1 MAVLDSSLFCTQNG
15 PMRRCC
21 VVAGLMAIAAE
32 APLGAQGVTLRGV
45 VIDTAGAPIPN
56 ADVGIA
62 SLRRLTRTDDS
73 GRFVLADIRA
83 GTLQISVRR
92 LSYEPRKIDHAVKA
106 DGEPLRVTLKAN
118 VTLLEGVYVTAGEMR
133 RREQV
138 EDFYRRLT
146 RGIGTYVTR
155 DDIEGRASGTP
166 SDMLRTVPGIRFVKV
181 PSGRGVRF
189 PTTSMAR
196 RDCAPMI
203 WIDGQRA
210 PGLEIDDVTLTDIEG
225 IELYNVPSTTPFQF
239 TQGAGGMTCGT
250 IVIWSRPPTRRRP

>member
-1 MAVLDSSLFCTQNG
+1 
-15 PMRRCC
+15 MRRCC
-21 VVAGLMAIAAE
+21 VVAGLLAIAAD
-32 APLGAQGVTLRGV
+32 APLRAQELTLRGI
-45 VIDTAGAPIPN
+45 VIDTSGAPIPN

-73 GRFVLADIRA
+73 GRFVLADVKA
-83 GTLQISVRR
+83 GAMQISVRR
-92 LSYEPRKIDHAVKA
+92 LAYEPRRIEHFARA
-106 DGEPLRVTLKAN
+106 DDEPLRITLTPN

-138 EDFYRRLT
+138 EEFYRRLT
-146 RGIGTYVTR
+146 RGLGTYVTR

-181 PSGRGVRF
+181 ASGRGIRF

-203 WIDGQRA
+203 WIDGQKA

-225 IELYNVPSTTPFQF
+225 IEIYNGPSTTPFQF
-239 TQGAGGMTCGT
+239 SQGAGGMTCGT
-250 IVIWSRPPTRRRP
+250 IVIWSRPPTRRKQ

>member
-1 MAVLDSSLFCTQNG
+1 
-15 PMRRCC
+15 MR
-21 VVAGLMAIAAE
+21 
-32 APLGAQGVTLRGV
+32 AQEITLRGI
-45 VIDTAGAPIPN
+45 VIDTLGAPIPN
-56 ADVGIA
+56 ADIGIA

-73 GRFVLADIRA
+73 GRFVLADVKA
-83 GTLQISVRR
+83 GAMQISVRR
-92 LSYEPRKIDHAVKA
+92 LSYEPRKIEHFARA
-106 DGEPLRVTLKAN
+106 DDEPLRITLKPN

-138 EDFYRRLT
+138 EEFYRRLT
-146 RGIGTYVTR
+146 RGLGTYVTR

-181 PSGRGVRF
+181 ASGRGIRF

-203 WIDGQRA
+203 WIDGQKA

-225 IELYNVPSTTPFQF
+225 IEIYNGPSTTPFQF
-239 TQGAGGMTCGT
+239 SQGAGGMTCGT
-250 IVIWSRPPTRRRP
+250 IVIWSRPPTRRKQ